1 MAPTPAQTEAGYRH
15 LWAVAV
21 VKPEKQGPA
30 AHEAERIIA
39 HRHEY
44 EEISLLASGGRIPW
58 FAIGALH
65 DRESSLDFKTH
76 LHCGDSLYARTH
88 NEPRGRPKA
97 EPASGHLPY
106 TFEESAVDALTM
118 QPHALHNVNPWSV
131 ERLLYECEKYNGWG
145 YLKRGNSPYLWSWT
159 SEYDHG
165 KYVGD
170 HNYDPNAVDKQPG
183 VVAIFKAL
191 ALADGSIATFFA
203 HTTPEPAPSKEV
215 EAHLTKNERRAA
227 QVGTVA
233 TGSGTAAEASK
244 TGTEQPD
251 QPAGAT
257 DFVPTAMTWGLIGVG
272 IAIILMAAV
281 LAARKKRILHEK
293 WGTIPG
299 VTP

>member
-1 MAPTPAQTEAGYRH
+1 MAPTPAQTESGYRH
-15 LWAVAV
+15 LWLVAA
-21 VKPEKQGPA
+21 VKPERQGDA
-30 AHEAERIIA
+30 ARQATRILA
-39 HRHEY
+39 HRAEY
-44 EEISLLASGGRIPW
+44 EEISAQTNGVPW
-58 FAIGALH
+58 WMIGALH
-65 DRESSLDFKTH
+65 VRESDEDFKQH
-76 LHCGDSLYARTH
+76 LHCGDTLYARTVH
-88 NEPRGRPKA
+88 EPRGRPKA
-97 EPASGHLPY
+97 EPKSGHLPY
-106 TFEESAVDALTM
+106 TFEESAIDALTM
-118 QPHALHNVNPWSV
+118 QPHALHTVHPSWSV
-131 ERLLYECEKYNGWG
+131 ERVLYECEKYNGWG

-165 KYVGD
+165 KFVADGKYSD
-170 HNYDPNAVDKQPG
+170 AAVDKQPG

-191 ALADGSIATFFA
+191 ALADGSVATFFA
-203 HTTPEPAPSKEV
+203 HTPPEPAPSKEV

-299 VTP
+299 ATP